1 MNYIELYKKI
11 ENLKIGETISIF
23 KESAVEIFV
32 IRPLNKFKDY
42 DEKKNFQIF
51 LKEGERKFRPNHLR
65 IMIDLHLRVR
75 SRPDLKI
82 ELLKAFEKIYNKEN
96 SFEAIK
102 RIENEN
108 FEHYLNSLKV
118 IAILDQLFLI
128 EQELNYTKE
137 SNYDPVTL
145 FYQGWIRQSID
156 SSKEIDNL
164 VMSIC
169 RFQPPASKYTFK
181 NNKKHKKFDENA
193 VSLWYLED

>member
-82 ELLKAFEKIYNKEN
+82 ELLKYM
-96 SFEAIK
+96 
-102 RIENEN
+102 
-108 FEHYLNSLKV
+108 
-118 IAILDQLFLI
+118 
-128 EQELNYTKE
+128 
-137 SNYDPVTL
+137 
-145 FYQGWIRQSID
+145 
-156 SSKEIDNL
+156 EIFML
-164 VMSIC
+164 MI
-169 RFQPPASKYTFK
+169 
-181 NNKKHKKFDENA
+181 
-193 VSLWYLED
+193 

>member
-11 ENLKIGETISIF
+11 EILKIGETISIY
-23 KESAVEIFV
+23 KESDIEMFV
-32 IRPLNKFKDY
+32 VRPVSKFKDY

-51 LKEGERKFRPNHLR
+51 LKEGEREFRPNHLR

-75 SRPDLKI
+75 SRQDLKI
-82 ELLKAFEKIYNKEN
+82 ELLKAFDKIYKKEN

-102 RIENEN
+102 KIENEN

-181 NNKKHKKFDENA
+181 NNKKHKKFGENA

>member
-118 IAILDQLFLI
+118 FQFRLYQKVFLI
-128 EQELNYTKE
+128 
-137 SNYDPVTL
+137 
-145 FYQGWIRQSID
+145 
-156 SSKEIDNL
+156 
-164 VMSIC
+164 
-169 RFQPPASKYTFK
+169 
-181 NNKKHKKFDENA
+181 
-193 VSLWYLED
+193 SLD

>member
-11 ENLKIGETISIF
+11 EILKIGETISIY
-23 KESAVEIFV
+23 KESDIEIFV
-32 IRPLNKFKDY
+32 VRPVSKFKDY

-51 LKEGERKFRPNHLR
+51 LKEGEREFRPNHLR

-75 SRPDLKI
+75 SRQDLKI
-82 ELLKAFEKIYNKEN
+82 ELLKAFDKIYKKEN

-102 RIENEN
+102 KIENEN

>member
-11 ENLKIGETISIF
+11 EILKIGETISIY
-23 KESAVEIFV
+23 KESDIEIFV
-32 IRPLNKFKDY
+32 VRPVSKFKDY

-51 LKEGERKFRPNHLR
+51 LKEGEREFRPNHLR

-75 SRPDLKI
+75 SRQDLKI
-82 ELLKAFEKIYNKEN
+82 ELLKAFDKIYKKEN

-102 RIENEN
+102 KIENEN

-181 NNKKHKKFDENA
+181 NNKKHKKVDENA

>member
-118 IAILDQLFLI
+118 IAILDQ
-128 EQELNYTKE
+128 
-137 SNYDPVTL
+137 
-145 FYQGWIRQSID
+145 
-156 SSKEIDNL
+156 
-164 VMSIC
+164 
-169 RFQPPASKYTFK
+169 TFF
-181 NNKKHKKFDENA
+181 N
-193 VSLWYLED
+193 